1 MAAEVDSGAAGE
13 KVVYRKM
20 AEFKKK
26 ISLVEG
32 QRKAVF
38 AKCEKEK
45 WLNKVTSTLLKDEF
59 INLNQ
64 QQQQKS

>member
-1 MAAEVDSGAAGE
+1 MAAEVDAGASGE

-45 WLNKVTSTLLKDEF
+45 WLNKARSGFL
-59 INLNQ
+59 
-64 QQQQKS
+64 